1 MRFESVRAHPFGPFE
16 DEVLDFAPRM
26 TVVYGPNEAGKSSW
40 HAALYAGLCGMR
52 RGKGAAR
59 TDRDFQ
65 DRHRPWDDE
74 GGDWMVTATV
84 ALADGRRVELL
95 QDLANRANCSA
106 TDADL
111 AGRDYAHEVLHE
123 GSPDGSRFL
132 GLNRST
138 FRCAACVR
146 QADVLG
152 VLDDPEALQEDLQR
166 AAATAG
172 AHATAARALDLLREC
187 LRERVGSARA
197 TKKPLPLAAARKDA
211 AVAALAEARRQY
223 QDLVQCQAR
232 LESLA
237 REAELREQR
246 VVALRVLIAEQAAA
260 DAERRAERA
269 SGLQSRFPDGSP
281 RPTMEDDHLISQVAD
296 ALARWRARPD
306 ATPPG
311 GQSLEELEREAAN
324 VADRPAA
331 ATPEPE
337 PPRGATPLLALGLVG
352 IAAGVALLLS
362 DLQLPGIVAL
372 VGGAG
377 LLVWWGLS
385 RRRPTPSYPDAA
397 AIEALVKGRL
407 ELIENRI
414 EERRAADRRYAVAK
428 ERHAAA
434 ATALGEA
441 AGAAGLTAAG
451 PAARVEALTEWQRSR
466 QQRLGD
472 QARLGA
478 QWDELQQVLGRRTVG
493 ELRALAARLR
503 ADAEVRAV
511 TVDAALMAET
521 RNEAL
526 AADQLDRFEEDARA
540 ARAASDTLRGEM
552 AQREADLPSVVDA
565 EEEVAA
571 AECELA
577 HLRQL
582 DGTLKTAIEFLQRAE
597 ERVHRDIAPI
607 LKRTVLEWLPEV
619 TGGRYDEC
627 KVDPESLVVDVR
639 GGTGPWRSASYLSRG
654 TAEQVYLLL
663 RLALAR
669 HLTAP
674 DENCPMILDDAVA
687 ACDAGRKEAM
697 LTVLQAISREAQV
710 ILFTHENDVRAWAEK
725 HLSEPE
731 DRVVVLSPPVPVQAL
746 PGDPS
751 RV

>member
-74 GGDWMVTATV
+74 GGDWMVTATT

-132 GLNRST
+132 GLSRST
-138 FRCAACVR
+138 FRGAACVR

-187 LRERVGSARA
+187 RRERVGSERA
-197 TKKPLPLAAARKDA
+197 TKKPLPLAVARKDA
-211 AVAALAEARRQY
+211 AVATLEEARRLY
-223 QDLVQCQAR
+223 DDYVQCQAR

-237 REAELREQR
+237 QKAAWREQR

-260 DAERRAERA
+260 DAERRAKRA
-269 SGLQSRFPDGSP
+269 VGLQSRFPDGSP

-324 VADRPAA
+324 VAEGPAV
-331 ATPEPE
+331 ATPEPK
-337 PPRGATPLLALGLVG
+337 PTRTATPLLALGLVG
-352 IAAGVALLLS
+352 IVAGVALLVS
-362 DLQLPGIVAL
+362 DLQLPGTVAL

-385 RRRPTPSYPDAA
+385 RRRPTPSSPDAA
-397 AIEALVKGRL
+397 AIAALVEGRL
-407 ELIENRI
+407 ELIESRI
-414 EERRAADRRYAVAK
+414 EQRRAADRRYAAAM

-434 ATALGEA
+434 VTALGEA
-441 AGAAGLTAAG
+441 TVAAGLTAAG
-451 PAARVEALTEWQRSR
+451 PQPQVEALTEWQRSR

-478 QWDELQQVLGRRTVG
+478 QWDELQQVLGGRTVG

-503 ADAEVRAV
+503 ADAEVRAA
-511 TVDAALMAET
+511 TVDAAVMAGI

-526 AADQLDRFEEDARA
+526 AADQLDRFEEDARD
-540 ARAASDTLRGEM
+540 ARAACDTLRGEM

-571 AECELA
+571 AERELA

-619 TGGRYDEC
+619 TGARYDEC
-627 KVDPESLVVDVR
+627 KVDPESLEVDVR

-669 HLTAP
+669 HLTLP
-674 DENCPMILDDAVA
+674 NETCPMLLDDVLA
-687 ACDAGRKEAM
+687 ACDAGRKEAVLTM
-697 LTVLQAISREAQV
+697 LRAISREAQV
-710 ILFTHENDVRAWAEK
+710 ILFTHEDDVLAWAEE

-731 DRVVVLSPPVPVQAL
+731 DRVVVLPPPVPVQTEAT
-746 PGDPS
+746 G
-751 RV
+751 

>member
-1 MRFESVRAHPFGPFE
+1 MRFQSVRAHPFGPFE
-16 DEVLDFAPRM
+16 DEILDLPPRM
-26 TVVYGPNEAGKSSW
+26 TVIYGPNEAGKSSW
-40 HAALYAGLCGMR
+40 HAALYVGLCGMR
-52 RGKGAAR
+52 RGRGAAR
-59 TDRDFQ
+59 SDRDFQ

-84 ALADGRRVELL
+84 ALTDGRRIELR
-95 QDLANRANCSA
+95 QDLANKANCSA

-111 AGRDYAHEVLHE
+111 AGRDYANEVLHE

-138 FRCAACVR
+138 FRGAACVR

-187 LRERVGSARA
+187 RRERVGSERA
-197 TKKPLPLAAARKDA
+197 TKKPLPLAAARREA
-211 AVAALAEARRQY
+211 ARAALDEARRQY
-223 QDLVQCQAR
+223 DDYVQCQAR

-237 REAELREQR
+237 QKAELREQR

-260 DAERRAERA
+260 DAERRAERTV
-269 SGLQSRFPDGSP
+269 GLQSRFPDGSP

-324 VADRPAA
+324 VADGPAA
-331 ATPEPE
+331 TIPEPE
-337 PPRGATPLLALGLVG
+337 PARTATPLLAVGLVG
-352 IAAGVALLLS
+352 MVAGVALLLS
-362 DLQLPGIVAL
+362 DLQLPGIAAL

-397 AIEALVKGRL
+397 AIEALVQGRL
-407 ELIENRI
+407 ELIESRI
-414 EERRAADRRYAVAK
+414 EQRRAADRRYAAAM

-434 ATALGEA
+434 VTALGEA
-441 AGAAGLTAAG
+441 AVAAGLTAAG
-451 PAARVEALTEWQRSR
+451 PQAQVEALTEWQRSR
-466 QQRLGD
+466 QRRLGD

-478 QWDELQQVLGRRTVG
+478 QWDELQQVLGGRTVG

-503 ADAEVRAV
+503 ADAEVRAA
-511 TVDAALMAET
+511 TVDAALMAAI

-526 AADQLDRFEEDARA
+526 AADQLDRFEENARDARA
-540 ARAASDTLRGEM
+540 ACHTLRGEM
-552 AQREADLPSVVDA
+552 VQREADLPSVVDA

-571 AECELA
+571 AERDLA

-627 KVDPESLVVDVR
+627 KVDPESLEVDVR
-639 GGTGPWRSASYLSRG
+639 GGAGPWRTASYLSRG

-669 HLTAP
+669 HLTLP
-674 DENCPMILDDAVA
+674 TETCPMILDDVLA
-687 ACDAGRKEAM
+687 ACDAGRKEAV
-697 LTVLQAISREAQV
+697 LTTLQAISREAQV
-710 ILFTHENDVRAWAEK
+710 ILFTHEDDVLAWAKE
-725 HLSEPE
+725 HLSEPQ
-731 DRVVVLSPPVPVQAL
+731 DRVVVLPPPVPVQTDAT
-746 PGDPS
+746 G
-751 RV
+751 